1 MALSLDA
8 RKPTP
13 AAEPESGPEI
23 DLGPLNVA
31 WRIGG
36 PDHVA
41 LRLSFVAKLFDRYLT
56 RQLSE
61 SGLTV
66 AEWRV
71 MAQLAYADDSTV
83 RELARQ
89 AWVDRAEVSRAA
101 ASLARKQLLVR
112 HPNADDKRQPRFSLT
127 EAGRARYAAFQPQW
141 RDLQKLMAGRLQPQ
155 ELALMN
161 GKFAEFARMLL
172 DLLHDED

>member
-1 MALSLDA
+1 LGFDA
-8 RKPTP
+8 SKP
-13 AAEPESGPEI
+13 AAPGVDEDI

-36 PDHVA
+36 PERVA

-101 ASLARKQLLVR
+101 ASLERKHLLVR
-112 HPNADDKRQPRFSLT
+112 HPNTEDKRQPKFSLT
-127 EAGRARYAAFQPQW
+127 QEGRDRCAAFQPQW
-141 RDLQKLMAGRLQPQ
+141 TELQKLMAGRLKPQ

-161 GKFAEFARMLL
+161 RKFAEFARLLL
-172 DLLHDED
+172 DVLHDED

>member
-1 MALSLDA
+1 MSLDA
-8 RKPTP
+8 SQPATP
-13 AAEPESGPEI
+13 DTNDEI
-23 DLGPLNVA
+23 DLGPLNIA

-41 LRLSFVAKLFDRYLT
+41 LRLLFVAKLFDRYVT

-83 RELARQ
+83 SELARQ

-101 ASLARKQLLVR
+101 ASLERKHLLVR
-112 HPNADDKRQPRFSLT
+112 HPNAEDRRQPRFSLT
-127 EAGRARYAAFQPQW
+127 EAGRTHCAAFRPQW
-141 RDLQKLMAGRLQPQ
+141 RDLQKLLAGRLQPD

-161 GKFAEFARMLL
+161 HKFAEFARLLL